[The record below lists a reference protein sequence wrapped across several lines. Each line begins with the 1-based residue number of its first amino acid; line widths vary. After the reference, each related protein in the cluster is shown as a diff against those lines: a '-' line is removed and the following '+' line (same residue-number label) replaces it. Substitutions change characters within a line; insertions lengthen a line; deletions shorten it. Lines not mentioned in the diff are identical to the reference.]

1 MTFRT
6 TPSWASRTTRWY
18 DDNLLTAMTKSIIK
32 FTTETML
39 TRMMVNVIVNQ
50 VGINTSFLDLGFN
63 NLRKVPNLALRKLVK
78 AMVIK
83 IMMMMMIMFEVAVMM
98 MGIRKLVVAVMIS
111 EADNFIVDDDGD
123 KDGEIRARQ
132 DVINLFLFLISYGNR
147 CLIESAQ
154 GTFAVLN
161 EKRILQIKTNIR
173 RLWSPLSSL
182 MGISFAPL
190 RLAASTISRSIF
202 FLLTS

>member
-1 MTFRT
+1 MTILK
-6 TPSWASRTTRWY
+6 S
-18 DDNLLTAMTKSIIK
+18 MTK
-32 FTTETML
+32 FTTETIL

-78 AMVIK
+78 AMMMVIMMM
-83 IMMMMMIMFEVAVMM
+83 MMMMMIMFEVAVMM

-111 EADNFIVDDDGD
+111 EADNFIVDDDGG

>member
-1 MTFRT
+1 M
-6 TPSWASRTTRWY
+6 
-18 DDNLLTAMTKSIIK
+18 
-32 FTTETML
+32 
-39 TRMMVNVIVNQ
+39 VIVNQ

-78 AMVIK
+78 AMMMK